1 MKLSSSVHP
10 HLVGE
15 LLRTLANMG
24 VDTVRQL
31 LARDPHLLAART
43 GLDLNTVRD
52 IRCTCLA
59 AFPQEAVSLDWDRN
73 AAEKQLKV
81 SSGVPQLGN
90 FGLLKLKRS
99 FV

>member
-1 MKLSSSVHP
+1 MLLLNLLPPMKLSSSVHP

-24 VDTVRQL
+24 IDTIRQL

-43 GLDLNTVRD
+43 GLDLNPVRD

-59 AFPQEAVSLDWDRN
+59 AFPQGASHWTG
-73 AAEKQLKV
+73 AET
-81 SSGVPQLGN
+81 PQGKGSRVHLECR
-90 FGLLKLKRS
+90 K
-99 FV
+99 